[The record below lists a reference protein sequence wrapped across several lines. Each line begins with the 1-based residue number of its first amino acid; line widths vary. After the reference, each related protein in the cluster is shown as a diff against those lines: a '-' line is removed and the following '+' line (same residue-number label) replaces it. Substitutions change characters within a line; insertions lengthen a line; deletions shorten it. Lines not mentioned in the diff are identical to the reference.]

1 MSSAYPRSAPASNVS
16 ATLAPVAASG
26 IGAVAAVGRAGSGV
40 GVAGISV
47 RVAVGVGDGV
57 AAPGARLGPSVGVL
71 RVGRVGVAER
81 GGAAVAASTTG

>member
-1 MSSAYPRSAPASNVS
+1 M
-16 ATLAPVAASG
+16 
-26 IGAVAAVGRAGSGV
+26 
-40 GVAGISV
+40 AGISV